1 MKVST
6 KGRYALRLMLD
17 IAMNSRE
24 GTPVRVKDIAKRQE
38 VSGKYLEQIVSVL
51 TKAGYLRSIRGPQG
65 GYLLTKRPDEYT
77 AGMILRVTEGSIEPV
92 ACLEDNSIPCDRM
105 EECMTLPLWRKL
117 SEAISEVVDHTTLED
132 LIEWH
137 YAKIGNDYVI

>member
-1 MKVST
+1 MRIST

-17 IAMNSRE
+17 IAMNDAE
-24 GTPVRVKDIAKRQE
+24 GKPVRVKDIAKRQE

-77 AGMILRVTEGSIEPV
+77 VGMILRLTEGSLSPV
-92 ACLEDNSIPCDRM
+92 DCLEEGAPVCNRVDSCTTI
-105 EECMTLPLWRKL
+105 LLWRKL
-117 SEAISEVVDHTTLED
+117 NDAIRGVVDHVTLQD
-132 LIEWH
+132 LVDWSQEQNH
-137 YAKIGNDYVI
+137 DYII